1 MTFLKIINSV
11 NGTIFYFYCATF
23 QTKCIR
29 LQKVVKNSPAI
40 AVLASRPPL
49 TPCETK
55 IYLAHT
61 FYLMVIAEII
71 PSTGD
76 TIPLIAEYLLLNMIF
91 ITLSIVITTLVLN
104 IHYRSPSSH
113 PPLPIWMRHLFLRIL
128 PKVICVSPPK
138 DELGVLLAKHECQ
151 LTLHLLINGLPER

>member
-1 MTFLKIINSV
+1 
-11 NGTIFYFYCATF
+11 
-23 QTKCIR
+23 
-29 LQKVVKNSPAI
+29 
-40 AVLASRPPL
+40 
-49 TPCETK
+49 
-55 IYLAHT
+55 
-61 FYLMVIAEII
+61 MVIAEII

-128 PKVICVSPPK
+128 PRVLCVSPPK